1 MLEYNTQKEKLVLPE
16 YGRNVQQMVDHCMS
30 IEDREERT
38 RCAYAIIDIM
48 SNLFSNLRDVDDFNK
63 MLWNQLAI
71 ISDFKL
77 DIDYPCEV
85 LKPENLHSRP
95 EPVEYELRPIKFRHY
110 VKILEELIDITAHM
124 PEGEERTQLVMLLA
138 HHMKKMMLAVNKDG
152 VDDDKIF
159 KDLAYYSKGKI
170 LLDSSTC
177 QLRDFKELT
186 QQPAANA
193 KKSKKRK

>member
-16 YGRNVQQMVDHCMS
+16 YGRNVQQMVGHCMS

-95 EPVEYELRPIKFRHY
+95 DLVEYELRPIKFRHY
-110 VKILEELIDITAHM
+110 GKILEELIDIAADM